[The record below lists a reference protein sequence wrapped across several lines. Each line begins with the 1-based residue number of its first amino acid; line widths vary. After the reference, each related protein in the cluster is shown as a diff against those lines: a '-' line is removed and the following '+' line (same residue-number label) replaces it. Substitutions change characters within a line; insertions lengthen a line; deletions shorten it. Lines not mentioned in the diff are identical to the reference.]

1 MKGLMEEEGLEKQS
15 GEEWPV
21 RRKIRGHTTGGECAE
36 GAVCMRESVYAE
48 CGRQIKQSQKWKLP
62 VDSATQKMQE
72 GWWEPWDQ
80 KPSLSGCRSEGTK
93 AEQVETQ
100 LLVEVWAVAREG
112 SLTTQY

>member
-48 CGRQIKQSQKWKLP
+48 CGRQIKQSQNWKLP
-62 VDSATQKMQE
+62 SGFSDAEDAGGVVGALGTEAITQGLQE
-72 GWWEPWDQ
+72 
-80 KPSLSGCRSEGTK
+80 
-93 AEQVETQ
+93 
-100 LLVEVWAVAREG
+100 
-112 SLTTQY
+112 